1 MKVINVQ
8 HLKKIYPLYN
18 NNKDKIKE
26 AFSITGKKYHKD
38 FYAIKD
44 VNFSIEK
51 GECVGIIGLN
61 GSGKST
67 LLKILSGVLTQTEG
81 DVEINGKVSALLELG
96 AGFNQEYTGLENIYL
111 NSMIMGFSKKETDE
125 KLQEILKFAD
135 IGDFINQPVKVY
147 SSGMFVRLAFA
158 IAINVEPDILI
169 VDEALSVGDVFFQ
182 QKCYKK
188 IKELAG
194 KSTVLIV
201 SHDLN
206 AMTKFCK
213 RIIVMNKGVLEFDG
227 DPNEAITQYFKIKQG
242 KLKQNIN
249 SDSSSEDCMIENL
262 NKYKIPNKNEY
273 SGNMNVII
281 EKYFYSIND
290 NDFAE
295 ICEKDDEIRINL
307 LVNSK
312 KDIDNLIVGYQVR
325 DKYSNEVFGETSL
338 TSQVEQYPLKLGKS
352 LVCFKFIWPEIR
364 EGDYF
369 ITVGIGNGLDVLNQT
384 EECWINNAIHLCATT
399 KGKTIFGIFNNSF
412 EEYDVKEFNNIF

>member
-249 SDSSSEDCMIENL
+249 SDSSSEDCNL
-262 NKYKIPNKNEY
+262 
-273 SGNMNVII
+273 
-281 EKYFYSIND
+281 
-290 NDFAE
+290 
-295 ICEKDDEIRINL
+295 
-307 LVNSK
+307 
-312 KDIDNLIVGYQVR
+312 
-325 DKYSNEVFGETSL
+325 
-338 TSQVEQYPLKLGKS
+338 
-352 LVCFKFIWPEIR
+352 
-364 EGDYF
+364 
-369 ITVGIGNGLDVLNQT
+369 
-384 EECWINNAIHLCATT
+384 
-399 KGKTIFGIFNNSF
+399 
-412 EEYDVKEFNNIF
+412 

>member
-8 HLKKIYPLYN
+8 HLKKIYPLYDN
-18 NNKDKIKE
+18 NRDKIKE

-51 GECVGIIGLN
+51 GECIGIIGLN

-67 LLKILSGVLTQTEG
+67 LLKILSGVITQTEG

-125 KLQEILKFAD
+125 KLQEILDFAD

-213 RIIVMNKGVLEFDG
+213 RIIVMNKGILEFDG

-242 KLKQNIN
+242 QLKNKINI
-249 SDSSSEDCMIENL
+249 DSSNENYKINNL
-262 NKYKIPNKNEY
+262 EKYKEPKKNEY
-273 SGNMNVII
+273 SGNMDVII
-281 EKYFYSIND
+281 KKYFYSIND
-290 NDFAE
+290 EDFAE
-295 ICEKDDEIRINL
+295 ICRKDDEIIISI
-307 LVNSK
+307 LVDSK
-312 KDIDNLIVGYQVR
+312 KHIDNLIVGYQVR
-325 DKYSNEVFGETSL
+325 DKYGNEVFGETSL
-338 TSQVEQYPLKLGKS
+338 TSQVEQYQLRSGKS
-352 LVCFKFIWPEIR
+352 LISFKIIWPEIR

-369 ITVGIGNGLDVLNQT
+369 ITLGIGNGIEVLNQI
-384 EECWINNAIHLCATT
+384 EECWINNVIHVSATT
-399 KGKTIFGIFNNSF
+399 MGKTIFGVFNNSF
-412 EEYDVKEFNNIF
+412 EEYEVKGI